1 MAWAE
6 GKGTRQRFIAYIAP
20 VGQSLEAHR
29 RCHSWALTQ
38 LLSQLHVVVIIWEWY
53 SKDATGVGKE
63 IIRCTGTDNGSKGP
77 SPPFMHYTCKFYI
90 FLLFSLVNTVK
101 FSSCESGV
109 EQSSQ
114 KRKLSISQVEQL
126 LTQRIG
132 WQEDED
138 MDAHLHVGLWL
149 LLPFFI

>member
-1 MAWAE
+1 M
-6 GKGTRQRFIAYIAP
+6 
-20 VGQSLEAHR
+20 
-29 RCHSWALTQ
+29 
-38 LLSQLHVVVIIWEWY
+38 VVIIWERY
-53 SKDATGVGKE
+53 REDAAGIGKE
-63 IIRCTGTDNGSKGP
+63 TIRCTETDSASKGP

-126 LTQRIG
+126 LTQRAG

-138 MDAHLHVGLWL
+138 MDAHLHVGL
-149 LLPFFI
+149 